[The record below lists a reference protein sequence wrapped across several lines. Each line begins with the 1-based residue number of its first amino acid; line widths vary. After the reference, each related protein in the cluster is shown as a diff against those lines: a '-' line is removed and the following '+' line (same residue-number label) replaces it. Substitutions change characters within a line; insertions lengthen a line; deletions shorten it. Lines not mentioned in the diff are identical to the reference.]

1 LSVDGIGVDI
11 LSFNAG
17 LGLPMAKSKSKVN
30 IGAEWLQRG
39 TVANGLVQE
48 NYFRVYIGV
57 SFADKWFYRYRY
69 D

>member
-1 LSVDGIGVDI
+1 
-11 LSFNAG
+11 
-17 LGLPMAKSKSKVN
+17 MAKSKSKVN

>member
-1 LSVDGIGVDI
+1 
-11 LSFNAG
+11 
-17 LGLPMAKSKSKVN
+17 MAKSKSKVN

-39 TVANGLVQE
+39 TVENGLVQE
-48 NYFRVYIGV
+48 NYFRLYIGV